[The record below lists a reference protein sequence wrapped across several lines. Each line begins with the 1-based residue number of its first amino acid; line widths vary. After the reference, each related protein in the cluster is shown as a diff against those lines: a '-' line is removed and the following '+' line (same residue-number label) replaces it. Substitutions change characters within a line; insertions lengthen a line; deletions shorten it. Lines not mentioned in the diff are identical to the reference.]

1 MLKTENE
8 QNTSGYD
15 LCWQTRVESDGDSR
29 RREVKSGTDNPYSVC
44 IQPVKSILKAIV
56 RGQRERERES
66 GNKNLTIKSVV

>member
-44 IQPVKSILKAIV
+44 IQPVKSILKAID
-56 RGQRERERES
+56 RGRERER
-66 GNKNLTIKSVV
+66 NKNLTIKSVV